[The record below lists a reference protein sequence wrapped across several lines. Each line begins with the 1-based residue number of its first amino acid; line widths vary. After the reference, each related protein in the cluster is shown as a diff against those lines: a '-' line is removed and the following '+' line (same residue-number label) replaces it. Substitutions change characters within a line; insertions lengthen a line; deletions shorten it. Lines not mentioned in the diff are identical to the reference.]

1 MWLRPL
7 DRNRERQ
14 YGNPMRQTQ
23 RKALAAGLLACLLL
37 PECGGTSVEVSPTRD
52 PRCRGHFNPYP
63 PTEATGMPEAP
74 IACFDQATGRC
85 MQAVP
90 EGCDHPFP
98 GDLEDCQIVCE
109 DRGCN
114 AAEPCSS
121 SADACVL
128 LTDKGTGLCVPRCK
142 SGSCPAGQVSSL
154 DGPDLHTCAPA
165 EPDYSGSCSGSCVVC
180 GLSGP
185 FSIRVAPANA
195 KATVIAGSS
204 PPSLNFK
211 AFFSREGD
219 PEIDV
224 SASASWS
231 LEDASLGHFSSP
243 GTLQLSGVAGKT
255 AVFVQYGPPDRPKL
269 FTSGAWL
276 TIDVA
281 SSN

>member
-1 MWLRPL
+1 
-7 DRNRERQ
+7 
-14 YGNPMRQTQ
+14 MRQTQ
-23 RKALAAGLLACLLL
+23 RKALAAVLLACLLL
-37 PECGGTSVEVSPTRD
+37 PECGGNSVETPPTLD

-63 PTEATGMPEAP
+63 PTVATGMPEAP

-85 MQAVP
+85 MQAIP

-121 SADACVL
+121 PADACVL
-128 LTDKGTGLCVPRCK
+128 LSDKGTGLCVPRCK
-142 SGSCPAGQVSSL
+142 SGLCPAGQVSSL
-154 DGPDLHTCAPA
+154 AWPDLHTCAPA
-165 EPDYSGSCSGSCVVC
+165 EPDSSGSCPGSCVVC

-195 KATVIAGSS
+195 KVTVIGGS
-204 PPSLNFK
+204 PPLLVRFK
-211 AFFSREGD
+211 AFLSRKGD

-224 SASASWS
+224 SAGAGWS

-255 AVFVQYGPPDRPKL
+255 AVFVQYGPPGRKDM
-269 FTSGAWL
+269 FSSGAWV
-276 TIDVA
+276 TVNVA
-281 SSN
+281 TSN